1 MDIDKIVVV
10 GAGTMGSGISQV
22 LAIAGYRVVMIDVAD
37 GILKRA
43 VKGIEKSLKRMAEQE
58 TISQGDLDIIRA
70 RITAATDLKSNCS
83 DADLAIESIP
93 EVVELK
99 QEMFTALDRWCPEH
113 TLLASNTSQI
123 NISTMAGRTGRLKKV
138 AGMHWF
144 NPPPMMPLVELIRT
158 PDTADETIKILTG
171 VAERCKKQVIICRDG
186 TGFITSRAFAAGL
199 LEGIR
204 MYEEGLASKEDIDAG
219 IKLGLNY
226 PMGPLELADFV
237 GLDVVYHASKGMVE
251 AYGDRFRV
259 PQVLVNLVLSGH
271 LGIKSGRGFY
281 RWKDG
286 RKVE

>member
-1 MDIDKIVVV
+1 MSIDRIVVV

-22 LAIAGYRVVMIDVAD
+22 LAIAGYRVIMIDVAD
-37 GILKRA
+37 EILKRA
-43 VKGIEKSLKRMAEQE
+43 MNGIEKSLKRMAEKK
-58 TISQGDLDIIRA
+58 TIPKGDLDIIRA
-70 RITAATDLKSNCS
+70 RITAATDLKNSCS
-83 DADLAIESIP
+83 DTDLAIESIP

-99 QEMFTALDRWCPEH
+99 QEIFTDLDRWCPEH

-123 NISTMAGRTGRLKKV
+123 NISAMAGRTGRLKKV

-144 NPPPMMPLVELIRT
+144 NPPAMMPLVELIRT
-158 PDTADETIKILTG
+158 PDTADETIKTLTG

-199 LEGIR
+199 FEGIR

-259 PQVLVNLVLSGH
+259 PQILVNLVLSGH

-281 RWKDG
+281 RWEDG
-286 RKVE
+286 RKVK